1 MREHPNSKNRK
12 EKNYKKLSCPNCKSE
27 NIIKRGFRKTE
38 NRGKIQRYSCKDCS
52 HRFVVDDGF
61 FRMRNH
67 PNKIT
72 AGIDLYYKGV
82 SLRKVQEHY
91 QAFYPKNS
99 SHVSVYNWILR
110 YATMVSK
117 LTDNIPIQCGNE
129 MMSDEMEYHRRL
141 YHQKGMKGVEQN
153 WFVDTFD
160 LQTRF
165 MIIGEYMKSRT
176 NENLI
181 KVMKKTKFKTRDSIK
196 IVTTDGLQGYP
207 TVLRKIFSLQSPYHA
222 SSRTKSKIIH
232 NVVIASE
239 RGFNHPI
246 ERLHNTIR
254 ERTKVMRGFHG
265 CLESAHAIMKGLEIN
280 YNFNRKHMALGK
292 KTPAE
297 VAIPQLKLGVN
308 KWLDLIKLSKS
319 KINYLE

>member
-1 MREHPNSKNRK
+1 MKSKDIIQQK
-12 EKNYKKLSCPNCKSE
+12 YKKVSCSKCDSNK
-27 NIIKRGFRKTE
+27 IKKDGLRKTQ
-38 NRGKIQRYSCKDCS
+38 NRGKIQRYRCKDCDF
-52 HRFVVDDGF
+52 RFVIDDGF
-61 FRMRNH
+61 YRMRNY

-82 SLRKVQEHY
+82 SLRKVQEHF

-99 SHVSVYNWILR
+99 THVSVYNWIVK
-110 YATMVSK
+110 YSMMVSG
-117 LTDNIPIQCGNE
+117 LTDNLPIQSGNE

-141 YHQKGMKGVEQN
+141 YHQKGMMGVEQN

-181 KVMKKTKFKTRDSIK
+181 KVMKKTKFKTGEQVK

-207 TVLRKIFSLQSPYHA
+207 TVLRKTFGLQSPYHA

-232 NVVIASE
+232 NVVIAFE

-265 CLESAHAIMKGLEIN
+265 CIESAYAIMKGLEIN
-280 YNFNRKHMALGK
+280 YNFNRKHMALGS
-292 KTPAE
+292 KTQAQI
-297 VAIPQLKLGVN
+297 AMSQLELGVN
-308 KWLDLIKLSKS
+308 KWLDLIKLSK
-319 KINYLE
+319 L

>member
-1 MREHPNSKNRK
+1 MPCGQIKSNNGKNK
-12 EKNYKKLSCPNCKSE
+12 EYKKVTCSNCSSE
-27 NIIKRGFRKTE
+27 NTIKWGRRKTE
-38 NRGKIQRYSCKDCS
+38 NRGKIQRYKCKKCNNT
-52 HRFVVDDGF
+52 FVIDDGF
-61 FRMRNH
+61 FRMRTNE
-67 PNKIT
+67 NKIT

-82 SLRKVQEHY
+82 SLRKIQEHF
-91 QAFYPKNS
+91 QAFYPHNS
-99 SHVSVYNWILR
+99 SHMSVYRWIVK
-110 YATMVSK
+110 YSMVVSN
-117 LTDNIPIQCGNE
+117 LTDSLPIQSGNE

-160 LQTRF
+160 LETRF
-165 MIIGEYMKSRT
+165 MIIGEYMKTRT

-181 KVMKKTKFKTRDSIK
+181 KIMKKTKSKTGEQIK

-207 TVLRKIFSLQSPYHA
+207 TVLRKTFSLQSPYHA

-265 CLESAHAIMKGLEIN
+265 CIESAYAIMKGLEIN
-280 YNFNRKHMALGK
+280 YNFNRKHMALGN

-297 VAIPQLKLGVN
+297 VAIPQLELGLN
-308 KWLDLIKLSKS
+308 KWLDLIKISK
-319 KINYLE
+319 L

>member
-1 MREHPNSKNRK
+1 MKSKEIID
-12 EKNYKKLSCPNCKSE
+12 EKYKKVSCSKCSSS
-27 NIIKRGFRKTE
+27 NIKKDGKRKTQ
-38 NRGKIQRYSCKDCS
+38 NRGKIQRYRCKDCNF
-52 HRFVVDDGF
+52 RFVIDDGF
-61 FRMRNH
+61 YRMRTNE
-67 PNKIT
+67 NKIT

-82 SLRKVQEHY
+82 SLRKVQEHF
-91 QAFYPKNS
+91 QAFYPTNS
-99 SHVSVYNWILR
+99 SHMSVYRWIVKYSL
-110 YATMVSK
+110 MVNN
-117 LTDNIPIQCGNE
+117 LIDNLPIQSGE
-129 MMSDEMEYHRRL
+129 EIMSDEMEYHRRL

-165 MIIGEYMKSRT
+165 MIIGEYMKSRN

-181 KVMKKTKFKTRDSIK
+181 KVMKKTKFKTEEQVK

-207 TVLRKIFSLQSPYHA
+207 TVLRKTFGLQSPYYS

-232 NVVIASE
+232 NIVIADE

-254 ERTKVMRGFHG
+254 ERTKTMRGFHG
-265 CLESAHAIMKGLEIN
+265 CIESAYAIMKGLEIN
-280 YNFNRKHMALGK
+280 YNFNRKHMALRN

-297 VAIPQLKLGVN
+297 IAISQLELGIN
-308 KWLDLIKLSKS
+308 KWLDLIKLSK
-319 KINYLE
+319 I

>member
-1 MREHPNSKNRK
+1 MKSKDIIQ
-12 EKNYKKLSCPNCKSE
+12 EKYKKVSCSKCSSNK
-27 NIIKRGFRKTE
+27 IKKDGKRKTQ
-38 NRGKIQRYSCKDCS
+38 NRGKIQRYKCKDCNF
-52 HRFVVDDGF
+52 RFVIDNGF
-61 FRMRNH
+61 YRMRTNE
-67 PNKIT
+67 NKIT

-82 SLRKVQEHY
+82 SLRKVQEHF
-91 QAFYPKNS
+91 QAFYSHNS
-99 SHVSVYNWILR
+99 SHMSVYRWIVK
-110 YATMVSK
+110 YSMMVSN
-117 LTDNIPIQCGNE
+117 LTDNLQIQCGKE

-141 YHQKGMKGVEQN
+141 YHQKGMKGIEQN

-160 LQTRF
+160 LKTRF

-181 KVMKKTKFKTRDSIK
+181 KVMKKTKFKTGEQVK

-207 TVLRKIFSLQSPYHA
+207 TVFRKTFGLQSPYHS

-232 NVVIASE
+232 NVVIADE

-254 ERTKVMRGFHG
+254 ERTKIMRGFHG
-265 CLESAHAIMKGLEIN
+265 CIESAYAIMKGLEIN
-280 YNFNRKHMALGK
+280 YNFNRKHMALGN

-297 VAIPQLKLGVN
+297 IAIQEIKLGVN
-308 KWLDLIKLSKS
+308 RWLDLIKLSR
-319 KINYLE
+319 I

>member
-1 MREHPNSKNRK
+1 MKSKEVIEQKNKNVTCSKCNSNKI
-12 EKNYKKLSCPNCKSE
+12 KKDGK
-27 NIIKRGFRKTE
+27 RKTE
-38 NRGKIQRYSCKDCS
+38 NRGKIQRYRCKNCNF
-52 HRFVVDDGF
+52 RFVIDDGF
-61 FRMRNH
+61 YRMRNH

-82 SLRKVQEHY
+82 SLRKVQEHF

-99 SHVSVYNWILR
+99 TYVSVYNWIMK
-110 YATMVSK
+110 YATMVSR
-117 LTDNIPIQCGNE
+117 LTDNIPIQCGKE
-129 MMSDEMEYHRRL
+129 KMSDEMEYHRRL

-181 KVMKKTKFKTRDSIK
+181 KIMKKTKFKTGEQIR

-207 TVLRKIFSLQSPYHA
+207 TVLRKTFSLQSPYHA

-265 CLESAHAIMKGLEIN
+265 CIESTYAIMKGLEIN
-280 YNFNRKHMALGK
+280 YNFNRKHMALCN
-292 KTPAE
+292 KTPSE
-297 VAIPQLKLGVN
+297 VAIPQLELGMN
-308 KWLDLIKLSKS
+308 KWLDLIKLSKV
-319 KINYLE
+319 